1 MKWLWLVMQPSAHE
15 CGAALP
21 TLYAVLNFKV
31 ALNNPFSSQLK
42 LESQPNFSTSP
53 EKTLR
58 GCSIKSPLSEVKR
71 P

>member
-42 LESQPNFSTSP
+42 LESRPNFSTSP
-53 EKTLR
+53 EK
-58 GCSIKSPLSEVKR
+58 R